1 MDQRTPYSAVRDWG
15 FDPPAGSGPAPGK
28 GIDFFGFAASVW
40 RRKTIVLSVAA
51 ILFVAFLIYL
61 FQLVPRYEAMTTLRI
76 GGPKANVVDIEAVL
90 QSPGQSQSLV
100 VTEIGVINSRQLM
113 GRVVDKLK
121 LVEDPLFNPTLKPV
135 EVKSS
140 WRFINPLFYLDLA
153 WNGLFGGGKS
163 DSPGLTVE
171 EQQAR
176 LRSNAV
182 NMVLGM
188 TEVRAQGL
196 SSIIE
201 IRVETPQPA
210 LSARIANA
218 IADQYLVSQFE
229 AKFSAAERASAWLN
243 ERLGSLRTEVEAAE
257 RALEQFRAKSGLMSS
272 GSDNSLLSQQASEVN
287 AQMILA
293 KTDAATAQARLSR
306 IEQLYKTGG
315 LDAVAKIL
323 DSEAIAR
330 LRAQESELARQLADQ
345 SQEFGERHPKMVS
358 LKAQIADTQEQIK
371 SEVDKIMANLR
382 NDAAVAQTRYGTLA
396 GSLSSLQGQ
405 AGANSDDA
413 AQLRMFEREAQ
424 AKRTLFDT
432 FLKRFQETSA
442 SEDLQ
447 TADAD
452 IISRAEV
459 PQKASFPP
467 VQEYLIIFA
476 LLSLGGGVGT
486 AVFVDRILDRGFRRL
501 DQIEEMTGLLALSS
515 IPIVKD
521 GDLVRT
527 VLEKPNSS
535 FAEALRNLHTG
546 IKLSGV
552 DDDPKVILMVSAV
565 PGEGK
570 TAVSTSMAAML
581 AKSGHRVL
589 LVDSDLRRGRT
600 HERLGVLPEPG
611 LVTLLLEHRPIAEVA
626 QRHVPSGVDVI
637 VGGGA
642 VRSPQDLLG
651 SRSMLD
657 FLAHARTLYDYV
669 IIDTPPSSIVSEA
682 RLLAAAGDRVVMI
695 THWNR
700 TPRSIVIA
708 AIRQLTEAGAQ
719 FAGVVLSQVGSRGA
733 LIYGYD
739 SYSPYYG
746 KYGEYYQD

>member
-1 MDQRTPYSAVRDWG
+1 MDQRTPYTPGLDWAY
-15 FDPPAGSGPAPGK
+15 DQQQAPDKDK
-28 GIDFFGFAASVW
+28 GIDIFGFLASIW
-40 RRKTIVLSVAA
+40 RRKAVVLSVAA
-51 ILFVAFLIYL
+51 ILFAAFLIYI
-61 FQLVPRYEAMTTLRI
+61 FQLVPRYEATVTLRV
-76 GGPKANVVDIEAVL
+76 GGPQTNVVDIESVL
-90 QSPGQSQSLV
+90 QSPGQGQGYV

-121 LVEDPLFNPTLKPV
+121 LLEDPQFNPELKPAK
-135 EVKSS
+135 EISA
-140 WRFINPLFYLDLA
+140 WRFINPLFYVGAA
-153 WNGLFGGGKS
+153 WEAVFGS
-163 DSPGLTVE
+163 DEEAGQALTPE
-171 EQQAR
+171 EKHAR
-176 LRSNAV
+176 LRGNAV
-182 NMVLGM
+182 NTILDM
-188 TEVRAQGL
+188 TTVANKPL

-201 IRVETPQPA
+201 VRVESPNPQT
-210 LSARIANA
+210 SAKIANA

-243 ERLGSLRTEVEAAE
+243 DRLVSLRGEVEAAE
-257 RALEQFRAKSGLMSS
+257 RALEQFRARSGLMSS

-293 KTDAATAQARLSR
+293 KTDAATANARLAR
-306 IEQLYKTGG
+306 IEQLYKSGG
-315 LDAVAKIL
+315 TEAVAKIL

-330 LRAQESELARQLADQ
+330 LRAQESELARQMADQ

-358 LKAQIADTQEQIK
+358 LRAQIADTQTQIK
-371 SEVDKIMANLR
+371 TEVDKIMANLR
-382 NDAAVAQTRYGTLA
+382 NEAAVAQTRYGTLV
-396 GSLSSLQGQ
+396 GSLQSLQGQ
-405 AGANSDDA
+405 AGANSSDA
-413 AQLRMFEREAQ
+413 AQLRMLEREAA

-447 TADAD
+447 QADAD

-459 PQKASFPP
+459 PQKPSFPP
-467 VQEYLIIFA
+467 IQQYLIIFG
-476 LLSLGGGVGT
+476 LLSLSGGLGA

-501 DQIEEMTGLLALSS
+501 DQLEEMTGLHALSS

-521 GDLVRT
+521 GDLIKT
-527 VLEKPNSS
+527 VLDKPNST

-570 TAVSTSMAAML
+570 TAVSTSLAAML
-581 AKSGHRVL
+581 AKSGHKVL
-589 LVDSDLRRGRT
+589 LIDSDLRRGRT
-600 HERLGVLPEPG
+600 HERLGLLPEPG
-611 LVTLLLEHRPIAEVA
+611 LVTLLLEHRSISEIA
-626 QRHVPSGVDVI
+626 QRHAASGLDVI

-651 SRSMLD
+651 SKSMRD
-657 FLAHARTLYDYV
+657 FLDHARTVYDYV

-708 AIRQLTEAGAQ
+708 AIRQLKDAGAQ
-719 FAGVVLSQVGSRGA
+719 FAGAVLSQVGSRGA
-733 LIYGYD
+733 MIYGYD
-739 SYSPYYG
+739 TYSPYYG

>member
-1 MDQRTPYSAVRDWG
+1 MDQRTPYSAVKDWG
-15 FDPPAGSGPAPGK
+15 YEPSATPAPGK
-28 GIDFFGFAASVW
+28 GIDLFGFVASVW
-40 RRKTIVLSVAA
+40 RRKTIVLSVST
-51 ILFVAFLIYL
+51 ILFVAFVIYL
-61 FQLVPRYEAMTTLRI
+61 FQLVPRYEAMTTLRV

-121 LVEDPLFNPTLKPV
+121 LLEDPFFNPTLRPEEV
-135 EVKSS
+135 ESA
-140 WRFINPLFYLDLA
+140 WRFINPFHYLGLA
-153 WNGLFGGGKS
+153 WTAMFGGDEPAGKGMT
-163 DSPGLTVE
+163 DE
-171 EQQAR
+171 ENQAQ

-182 NMVLGM
+182 SKVLDM

-201 IRVETPQPA
+201 IRVETPERG
-210 LSARIANA
+210 LSARLANA

-257 RALEQFRAKSGLMSS
+257 RALEQFRARSGLMSS
-272 GSDNSLLSQQASEVN
+272 GNDNSLLSQQASEVN

-315 LDAVAKIL
+315 LIAVAKIL
-323 DSEAIAR
+323 DSDAIAR

-382 NDAAVAQTRYGTLA
+382 NDAAVAQARYGTLA

-413 AQLRMFEREAQ
+413 AQLRMLEREAQ

-459 PQKASFPP
+459 PQKPSFPP

-476 LLSLGGGVGT
+476 LVSLSGGVGA
-486 AVFVDRILDRGFRRL
+486 AVFIDRILDRGFRRL
-501 DQIEEMTGLLALSS
+501 DQIEEMTGLHALSS

-521 GDLVRT
+521 GDLIRT

-589 LVDSDLRRGRT
+589 LIDSDLRRGRT
-600 HERLGVLPEPG
+600 HERLGLLPEPG
-611 LVTLLLEHRPIAEVA
+611 LVTLLLEHRSIAEVA

-637 VGGGA
+637 VGGGS

-651 SRSMLD
+651 SKSMLD

-708 AIRQLTEAGAQ
+708 AIRQLTEAGAK

>member
-1 MDQRTPYSAVRDWG
+1 MDQRTPYSAVGNWG
-15 FDPPAGSGPAPGK
+15 YDAPPASAPAAK
-28 GIDFFGFAASVW
+28 SFDIMGFAASIW
-40 RRKTIVLSVAA
+40 RRKSIVFSVAA
-51 ILFVAFLIYL
+51 ILFVISLIYL
-61 FQLVPRYEAMTTLRI
+61 FQLVPRYEAVTTIRV
-76 GGPKANVVDIEAVL
+76 GGPKSNVVDIEAVL
-90 QSPGQSQSLV
+90 QSPGQGQGLV

-113 GRVVDKLK
+113 GRVVDKLQ
-121 LVEDPLFNPTLKPV
+121 LLDDPYFNPTLKPA
-135 EVKSS
+135 EERSA
-140 WRFINPLFYLDLA
+140 WRFVNPFYYLGLA
-153 WNGLFGGGKS
+153 WDAVSSSDGPAGGA
-163 DSPGLTVE
+163 LT
-171 EQQAR
+171 EQEQRAR

-182 NMVLGM
+182 SAVLGM
-188 TEVRAQGL
+188 TDVRAQGL

-201 IRVETPQPA
+201 IRVETPRPE

-229 AKFSAAERASAWLN
+229 AKYSAAERASTWLN
-243 ERLGSLRTEVEAAE
+243 DRLGSLRTEVEAAE
-257 RALEQFRAKSGLMSS
+257 RALEQFRAKSGIVASS
-272 GSDNSLLSQQASEVN
+272 GGESSLLSQQASEVN

-293 KTDAATAQARLSR
+293 KTDAATAQARLAR
-306 IEQLYKTGG
+306 MEQMYKTGG
-315 LDAVAKIL
+315 LDSVAKIL
-323 DSEAIAR
+323 DSDAIAR
-330 LRAQESELARQLADQ
+330 LRAQESELQRQMAEQ
-345 SQEFGERHPKMVS
+345 SQEFGVRHPKMVA

-371 SEVDKIMANLR
+371 AEVDKVMANLR
-382 NDAAVAQTRYGTLA
+382 NDAAVAQTRYNTLA

-405 AGANSDDA
+405 AGANSTDA
-413 AQLRMFEREAQ
+413 AQLRMLEREAQ

-447 TADAD
+447 QADAD
-452 IISRAEV
+452 IISRAEI

-467 VQEYLIIFA
+467 TQEYMIIFA

-501 DQIEEMTGLLALSS
+501 DQLEDMTGLHALSS
-515 IPIVKD
+515 IPVVKD
-521 GDLVRT
+521 GDLIRT
-527 VLEKPNSS
+527 VIEKPNST
-535 FAEALRNLHTG
+535 FAEALRTLHTG
-546 IKLSGV
+546 IKLSSV
-552 DDDPKVILMVSAV
+552 DDDPQVILMVSAV

-589 LVDSDLRRGRT
+589 LVDGDLRRGRT
-600 HERLGVLPEPG
+600 HERLGLLPEPG

-626 QRHVPSGVDVI
+626 QRHVPSGLDVI

-651 SRSMLD
+651 SKSMAE
-657 FLAHARTLYDYV
+657 FLAQARKLYDYV

-682 RLLAAAGDRVVMI
+682 RLLAANGDRVVMI

-700 TPRSIVIA
+700 TPRSIVAA

>member
-1 MDQRTPYSAVRDWG
+1 MDQRTPYTAVRDWG
-15 FDPPAGSGPAPGK
+15 FETPAASAPGK
-28 GIDFFGFAASVW
+28 GIDVFGFAASIW
-40 RRKTIVLSVAA
+40 RRKAVVLSVAA
-51 ILFVAFLIYL
+51 ILFVAFMIYL
-61 FQLVPRYEAMTTLRI
+61 FQLVPRYEAVTSLRV

-90 QSPGQSQSLV
+90 QSPGQSQGLV
-100 VTEIGVINSRQLM
+100 VTEIGVIRSRQLM
-113 GRVVDKLK
+113 GRVVDRLK
-121 LVEDPLFNPTLKPV
+121 LLENPYFNPALKPAK
-135 EVKSS
+135 EETA
-140 WRFINPLFYLDLA
+140 WRFINPLYYTNMV
-153 WNGLFGGGKS
+153 WNGLFGGGEPS
-163 DSPGLTVE
+163 GTGMTE
-171 EQQAR
+171 EEKQAQ

-182 NMVLGM
+182 SKILNM

-196 SSIIE
+196 ASIIE
-201 IRVETPQPA
+201 IRVETPNKL
-210 LSARIANA
+210 LSARIANT

-229 AKFSAAERASAWLN
+229 AKYSAAERASAWLN

-257 RALEQFRAKSGLMSS
+257 RALEQFRARSGLMST
-272 GSDNSLLSQQASEVN
+272 GSDTSLLSQQASEVN

-306 IEQLYKTGG
+306 IEQLYKSGG
-315 LDAVAKIL
+315 VEQVAKIL
-323 DSEAIAR
+323 DSDAIAR
-330 LRAQESELARQLADQ
+330 LRAQESELQRQMADQ

-358 LKAQIADTQEQIK
+358 LKAQTADTQEQIK
-371 SEVDKIMANLR
+371 AEVEKIMANLR
-382 NDAAVAQTRYGTLA
+382 NEAAVAQTRYGTLA

-405 AGANSDDA
+405 AGANSSDA
-413 AQLRMFEREAQ
+413 AQMRMLEREAQ

-459 PQKASFPP
+459 PQTPSFPP
-467 VQEYLIIFA
+467 VKEYIFIFA
-476 LLSLGGGVGT
+476 LLSLGGGVGA
-486 AVFVDRILDRGFRRL
+486 AVFIDRILDRGFRRL
-501 DQIEEMTGLLALSS
+501 DQLEEMTGLHALSA
-515 IPIVKD
+515 IPVVKD
-521 GDLVRT
+521 GDLIRT

-581 AKSGHRVL
+581 AKSGHKVL
-589 LVDSDLRRGRT
+589 LIDSDLRRGRT
-600 HERLGVLPEPG
+600 HERLGLLPEPG
-611 LVTLLLEHRPIAEVA
+611 LVTLLLEHKPISEIA
-626 QRHVPSGVDVI
+626 QRHVASGVDVI

-651 SRSMLD
+651 SKSMRD
-657 FLAHARTLYDYV
+657 FLDHARTLYDYV
-669 IIDTPPSSIVSEA
+669 IIDTPPSAIVSEA

-700 TPRSIVIA
+700 TPRTIVA
-708 AIRQLTEAGAQ
+708 AAVRQLTEAGAQ
-719 FAGVVLSQVGSRGA
+719 FAGIVLSQVGSRGA
-733 LIYGYD
+733 LIYGHD

-746 KYGEYYQD
+746 KYGDYYQD

>member
-1 MDQRTPYSAVRDWG
+1 MDQRTPYTAVRDWG
-15 FDPPAGSGPAPGK
+15 FETPASTDSGK
-28 GIDFFGFAASVW
+28 GIDFLGFVASVW
-40 RRKTIVLSVAA
+40 RRKTVVLSVAA

-61 FQLVPRYEAMTTLRI
+61 FQLVPRYEAVTTLRV

-90 QSPGQSQSLV
+90 QAPGQSQSLV

-121 LVEDPLFNPTLKPV
+121 LLEDPFFNPTLKPIK
-135 EVKSS
+135 EKSA
-140 WRFINPLFYLDLA
+140 WRFINPLHYLDMG
-153 WNGLFGGGKS
+153 WNGLFGRGEPAS
-163 DSPGLTVE
+163 TGLTDE
-171 EQQAR
+171 EKQAR

-182 NMVLGM
+182 NMILGM
-188 TEVRAQGL
+188 TEVHAQGL
-196 SSIIE
+196 ASIIE

-293 KTDAATAQARLSR
+293 KTDAATAGARLSR

-371 SEVDKIMANLR
+371 TEVDKIMANLR
-382 NDAAVAQTRYGTLA
+382 NEAAVAQTRYSTLA

-405 AGANSDDA
+405 AGANSNDA
-413 AQLRMFEREAQ
+413 AQLRMLEREAQ

-459 PQKASFPP
+459 PQKPSFPQ
-467 VQEYLIIFA
+467 VQQYLIIFA
-476 LLSLGGGVGT
+476 LISLGGGVGA
-486 AVFVDRILDRGFRRL
+486 AVFIDRILDRGFRRL
-501 DQIEEMTGLLALSS
+501 DQIEEMTGLHALSS

-535 FAEALRNLHTG
+535 FAEAIRNLHTG

-589 LVDSDLRRGRT
+589 LIDSDLRRGRT
-600 HERLGVLPEPG
+600 HERLGLLPEPG

-626 QRHVPSGVDVI
+626 QRHIPSGVDVI
-637 VGGGA
+637 VGGGS

-651 SRSMLD
+651 SKSMLD

-695 THWNR
+695 TQWNR

>member
-1 MDQRTPYSAVRDWG
+1 MDQRTPYTAVRDWG
-15 FDPPAGSGPAPGK
+15 FETSAPSAASK
-28 GIDFFGFAASVW
+28 GIDIFGFAASIW
-40 RRKTIVLSVAA
+40 RRKAVVLSVAA

-61 FQLVPRYEAMTTLRI
+61 FQLVPRYEAATSLRV

-90 QSPGQSQSLV
+90 QAPGQSQGLV
-100 VTEIGVINSRQLM
+100 VTEIGVIKSRQLM

-121 LVEDPLFNPTLKPV
+121 LLENPYFNPTLKPV
-135 EVKSS
+135 EAKSA
-140 WRFINPLFYLDLA
+140 WRFINPLYYFRLA
-153 WNGLFGGGKS
+153 WDGLFGGDAPGG
-163 DSPGLTVE
+163 PGLTDE
-171 EQQAR
+171 EKQAR

-182 NMVLGM
+182 NRVLGM

-210 LSARIANA
+210 LSARIANT

-229 AKFSAAERASAWLN
+229 AKYSAAERASSWLN

-257 RALEQFRAKSGLMSS
+257 RALQQFRARSGLMSS
-272 GSDNSLLSQQASEVN
+272 GSENSLLSQQASEVN

-323 DSEAIAR
+323 DSDAIAR
-330 LRAQESELARQLADQ
+330 LRAQESELARQMADQ

-358 LKAQIADTQEQIK
+358 LKAQIADTQQQIK

-382 NDAAVAQTRYGTLA
+382 NDAAVAQTRYSTLA

-413 AQLRMFEREAQ
+413 AQLRMLEREAQ

-459 PQKASFPP
+459 PQTPSFPP
-467 VQEYLIIFA
+467 TQEYLIIFA
-476 LLSLGGGVGT
+476 LLSLAGGVGS

-501 DQIEEMTGLLALSS
+501 DQLEEMTGLHALAS
-515 IPIVKD
+515 IPVVKD
-521 GDLVRT
+521 GDLIRT

-600 HERLGVLPEPG
+600 HERLGLLPEPG
-611 LVTLLLEHRPIAEVA
+611 LVTLLLEHKPISEVA

-651 SRSMLD
+651 SKSMRD
-657 FLAHARTLYDYV
+657 FLDHAKTLYDYV

-700 TPRSIVIA
+700 TPRSIVA
-708 AIRQLTEAGAQ
+708 AAVRQLNEAGAQ
-719 FAGVVLSQVGSRGA
+719 FAGVVLSQVGARGD

-746 KYGEYYQD
+746 KYGDYYQD

>member
-1 MDQRTPYSAVRDWG
+1 MDQRTPYTAVRDWG
-15 FDPPAGSGPAPGK
+15 FETPAAAPPGK
-28 GIDFFGFAASVW
+28 TFDILGFGASIW
-40 RRKTIVLSVAA
+40 RRKSIVFSVAA

-61 FQLVPRYEAMTTLRI
+61 FQLVPRFEAVSTLRV

-121 LVEDPLFNPTLKPV
+121 LLEDPYFNPTLRPV
-135 EVKSS
+135 EARSV
-140 WRFINPLFYLDLA
+140 WRFLNPLYYVGQVWSLFSPSEDL
-153 WNGLFGGGKS
+153 GS
-163 DSPGLTVE
+163 DGMTAQE
-171 EQQAR
+171 KHAR
-176 LRSNAV
+176 LRANAV
-182 NMVLGM
+182 NMVQEM

-196 SSIIE
+196 ASIIE
-201 IRVETPQPA
+201 IHVETPNPV
-210 LSARIANA
+210 LSSRIANA

-229 AKFSAAERASAWLN
+229 AKYNAAERASAWLN
-243 ERLGSLRTEVEAAE
+243 DRLSSLRTEVEAAE
-257 RALEQFRAKSGLMSS
+257 RALEQFRAKTGIMSS
-272 GSDNSLLSQQASEVN
+272 SGTDTSLLSQQASEVN

-315 LDAVAKIL
+315 LESVAKIL
-323 DSEAIAR
+323 DSDAIAR
-330 LRAQESELARQLADQ
+330 LRAQESELQRQMAEQ
-345 SQEFGERHPKMVS
+345 SQEFGERHPKMVA
-358 LKAQIADTQEQIK
+358 LKAQITDTQEQIK
-371 SEVDKIMANLR
+371 TEVDKIMANLR
-382 NDAAVAQTRYGTLA
+382 NEAAVAQTRYGTLA
-396 GSLSSLQGQ
+396 GSLQSLQGQ
-405 AGANSDDA
+405 AGANSTDA
-413 AQLRMFEREAQ
+413 AQLRMLESEAA
-424 AKRTLFDT
+424 AKRALFDT

-459 PQKASFPP
+459 PQKPSFPP
-467 VQEYLIIFA
+467 VQEYIIIFA
-476 LLSLGGGVGT
+476 LISLAGGVGT

-501 DQIEEMTGLLALSS
+501 DQLEDMTGLHALSS
-515 IPIVKD
+515 IPVVKD
-521 GDLVRT
+521 GDLIRT

-546 IKLSGV
+546 IKLSSV
-552 DDDPKVILMVSAV
+552 DDEPRVILMVSAV

-570 TAVSTSMAAML
+570 TAVSTSLAAML
-581 AKSGHRVL
+581 AKSGHRTL

-600 HERLGVLPEPG
+600 HERLGLLPEPG
-611 LVTLLLEHRPIAEVA
+611 LVNLLLDHRPIAEVA
-626 QRHVPSGVDVI
+626 QRHAPSGLDVI

-651 SRSMLD
+651 SKSMLE
-657 FLAHARTLYDYV
+657 FLEQARRQYDYV

-700 TPRSIVIA
+700 TPRNIVTA
-708 AIRQLTEAGAQ
+708 AVRQHTEAGAQ
-719 FAGVVLSQVGSRGA
+719 FAGAVLSQVGSRGA

>member
-1 MDQRTPYSAVRDWG
+1 MDQRTPYTAVRDWG
-15 FDPPAGSGPAPGK
+15 YDAAAASPGPSK
-28 GIDFFGFAASVW
+28 SLDLLGFAASIW
-40 RRKTIVLSVAA
+40 RRKSIVLSVAA
-51 ILFVAFLIYL
+51 ILFVGFLIYL
-61 FQLVPRYEAMTTLRI
+61 FQLVPRYEAVTTVRI

-100 VTEIGVINSRQLM
+100 VTEIGVLNSRQLM
-113 GRVVDKLK
+113 GGVVDKLK
-121 LVEDPLFNPTLKPV
+121 LLEDPYFNPTLEPTD
-135 EVKSS
+135 EKSV
-140 WRFINPLFYLDLA
+140 WRLINPFYYL
-153 WNGLFGGGKS
+153 GLVWEAVSPSDDAAGGG
-163 DSPGLTVE
+163 LTEE
-171 EQQAR
+171 EQRAR

-201 IRVETPQPA
+201 IRVETPRPE

-229 AKFSAAERASAWLN
+229 AKFNAAERASNWLN
-243 ERLGSLRTEVEAAE
+243 DRLGSLRTEVEAAE
-257 RALEQFRAKSGLMSS
+257 RALEQFRAKSGIMSAS
-272 GSDNSLLSQQASEVN
+272 GENSLLSQQASEMN

-306 IEQLYKTGG
+306 IEQLYKSGG
-315 LDAVAKIL
+315 IEAVSKIL
-323 DSEAIAR
+323 DSDAIAR
-330 LRAQESELARQLADQ
+330 LRAQESELQRQMAEQ
-345 SQEFGERHPKMVS
+345 SQEFGERHPKMVA
-358 LKAQIADTQEQIK
+358 LKAQIADTQVQIK
-371 SEVDKIMANLR
+371 TEVDKIMANLR

-396 GSLSSLQGQ
+396 GSLQSLQGQ
-405 AGANSDDA
+405 AGANSSEA
-413 AQLRMFEREAQ
+413 AQLRMLEREAE

-447 TADAD
+447 QADAD

-459 PQKASFPP
+459 PQKPSFPP
-467 VQEYLIIFA
+467 MKEYLVIFA

-501 DQIEEMTGLLALSS
+501 DQLEEATGLHALSS

-521 GDLVRT
+521 GDLIRT

-546 IKLSGV
+546 IKLSSI
-552 DDDPKVILMVSAV
+552 DEEPKVVLMVSAV

-570 TAVSTSMAAML
+570 TAVSTCLAAML

-600 HERLGVLPEPG
+600 HERLGLLPEPG
-611 LVTLLLEHRPIAEVA
+611 LVNLLLDHKPISEIA
-626 QRHVPSGVDVI
+626 QRHAPSGLDVV
-637 VGGGA
+637 VGGGS

-651 SRSMLD
+651 SKSMAE
-657 FLAHARTLYDYV
+657 FLAQARKLYDYV

-682 RLLAAAGDRVVMI
+682 RLMAAASDRVVMI

-700 TPRSIVIA
+700 TPRTLVA
-708 AIRQLTEAGAQ
+708 AAVRQLTEAGAQ
-719 FAGVVLSQVGSRGA
+719 FSGAVLSQVGSRGA
-733 LIYGYD
+733 MIYGYD